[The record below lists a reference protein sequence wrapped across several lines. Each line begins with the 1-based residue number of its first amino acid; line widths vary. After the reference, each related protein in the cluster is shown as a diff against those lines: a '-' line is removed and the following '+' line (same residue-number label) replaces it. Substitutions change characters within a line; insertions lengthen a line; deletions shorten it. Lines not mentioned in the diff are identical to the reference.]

1 MQLNSH
7 GEVKYVTGRRL
18 ADAAEWSGLRLELWR
33 HEAGRLADLGLECT
47 EIGILLSGQL
57 SVRRTGDG
65 QTQEAFA
72 RAGTSWICP
81 AGTYESDIQL
91 SASMDECVH
100 LFLPPTLLE
109 RAALEAYEIDPGK
122 ARLGYAGGMN
132 DPLLVQIGTA
142 FRALLERGPSPTDR
156 LLVDG
161 MRTTLAAHLVSTY
174 SADHWRPAETAA
186 ERTLDAS
193 RLKRVLDLVES
204 RLDSELSLEDL
215 AAQACLSPFHFTR
228 LFRRAT
234 GLTPHRYVMERRI
247 RVAQEHLGQGRL
259 SLVEIALETG
269 FGSQPNFNRVFRK
282 ATGMSPGQYR
292 KLNCVA
298 PCTVQA

>member
-7 GEVKYVTGRRL
+7 GNRKYITGHRL
-18 ADAAEWSGLRLELWR
+18 SDVAEWSGLRLELWR
-33 HEAGRLADLGLECT
+33 HDAGQLADLGLECT

-57 SVRRTGDG
+57 TVRRTGDG
-65 QTQEAFA
+65 QAQEAFA
-72 RAGTSWICP
+72 RPGTSWICP
-81 AGTYESDIQL
+81 AGTYESDIRL
-91 SASMDECVH
+91 SAPMDECLH
-100 LFLPPTLLE
+100 IFLPPTLLE
-109 RAALEAYEIDPGK
+109 HAALEAYEIDPGK

-132 DPLLVQIGTA
+132 DTLLMQIGTA
-142 FRALLERGPSPTDR
+142 FRSLLERGPAPTDR

-161 MRTTLAAHLVSTY
+161 MRTTLAAHLVSQY
-174 SADHWRPAETAA
+174 SADHWRAPDMQAA
-186 ERTLDAS
+186 RTLDPV
-193 RLKRVLDLVES
+193 RLKRVVDLIEHKLDA
-204 RLDSELSLEDL
+204 ELSLEEL

-247 RVAQEHLGQGRL
+247 QVAQERLAMGRL

-269 FGSQPNFNRVFRK
+269 FGSQANFNRVFRK

-292 KLNCVA
+292 KLNGVILGA
-298 PCTVQA
+298 S

>member
-7 GEVKYVTGRRL
+7 GDRKYITGRRL
-18 ADAAEWSGLRLELWR
+18 SDVAEWSGLRLELWQ
-33 HEAGRLADLGLECT
+33 HDAGGLADLGLECT

-72 RAGTSWICP
+72 RPGTSWICP
-81 AGTYESDIQL
+81 SGTYESDIRL
-91 SASMDECVH
+91 SAPMDECLH
-100 LFLPPTLLE
+100 IFLPPTLLE

-132 DPLLVQIGTA
+132 DTLLVQIGTA
-142 FRALLERGPSPTDR
+142 FRSLLERGPAPTDR

-161 MRTTLAAHLVSTY
+161 MRTTLAAHLVSQY
-174 SADHWRPAETAA
+174 SADHWRAPDMQAA
-186 ERTLDAS
+186 RTLDPV
-193 RLKRVLDLVES
+193 RLKRVVDLIEHKLDA
-204 RLDSELSLEDL
+204 ELSLEEL

-234 GLTPHRYVMERRI
+234 GLTPHRFVMERRI
-247 RVAQEHLGQGRL
+247 QVAQERLALGRL

-269 FGSQPNFNRVFRK
+269 FGSQANFNRVFRK

-292 KLNCVA
+292 KLHCVA
-298 PCTVQA
+298 LCAT